1 MKKLSATL
9 FALTLLTLG
18 ACETSSLSETEKAPA
33 PESDTEF
40 SGQVRGIDKSQS
52 VISFIGKS
60 SIVNHEAKFNEYG
73 AALTLDAENPADLEK
88 AKITAEIDLTT
99 VETDSKGLDGHLQKD
114 DFFDTTKHPKATF
127 SSTTIKGTGEN
138 TYEITGDLTIKGTT
152 KSIVFTAE
160 ITDSA
165 LTAHYE
171 LPRKDFGIGNDS
183 YGKKLLEPDVPVDI
197 KLVFMK

>member
-9 FALTLLTLG
+9 FALTVLTLS
-18 ACETSSLSETEKAPA
+18 ACQTSSLSETEKAPA
-33 PESDTEF
+33 PKSDTEF
-40 SGQVRGIDKSQS
+40 SGQVRGIDKSKS
-52 VISFIGKS
+52 VISFVGKS
-60 SIVNHEAKFNEYG
+60 SVVNHEGKFNEYG

-88 AKITAEIDLTT
+88 AKITAEISIAS
-99 VETDSKGLDGHLQKD
+99 VKTDAKGLDGHLQSEE
-114 DFFDTTKHPKATF
+114 FFDTTKHPKATF
-127 SSTTIKGTGEN
+127 SSTSIVGTAGN
-138 TYEITGDLTIKGTT
+138 WYEITGDLTIKGTT

-171 LPRKDFGIGNDS
+171 LLRKDFGIGKDT
-183 YGKKLLEPDVPVDI
+183 YGSKLLEPNVPVDI